1 MIQKLFTQ
9 FNSPESILR
18 AMRETLVKVCPQ
30 HQQEQY
36 AFEHGLHIL
45 REALDDDQNKLL
57 DFYIEEEER
66 SIAEHFF
73 YLFWKGVQQ
82 NYDCYRNPANSYF
95 LKMDFEDFHQESL
108 MTSFL
113 PLNYKDIGTT
123 FTRSLPKDIIVL
135 SEPIVSYYC
144 YLQSWGYKLAHYYGF
159 CYADTFLQKVI
170 PGYKPTQ
177 HLSIIYRSELEDY
190 LGITSL
196 SAN

>member
-18 AMRETLVKVCPQ
+18 AMRETLAKVCPQ

-57 DFYIEEEER
+57 DSYIEEEER

-95 LKMDFEDFHQESL
+95 LKIDFEDFHQESL

-123 FTRSLPKDIIVL
+123 FTRSLPKDIVVL

-144 YLQSWGYKLAHYYGF
+144 YLQTWGYKLAHYNGYK
-159 CYADTFLQKVI
+159 YANQFLAKVI
-170 PGYKPTQ
+170 PNFHPNYCLTIRYQ
-177 HLSIIYRSELEDY
+177 SILESYFNIVLRD
-190 LGITSL
+190 
-196 SAN
+196 

>member
-18 AMRETLVKVCPQ
+18 AMRDTLQEICPQ

-36 AFEHGLHIL
+36 AFEQGLRIL

-57 DFYIEEEER
+57 DSYIEEEER

-108 MTSFL
+108 MRSFL

-123 FTRSLPKDIIVL
+123 FTRSLPKDIVVL

-144 YLQSWGYKLAHYYGF
+144 YLQTWGYKLAHYNGYK
-159 CYADTFLQKVI
+159 YANQFLTKII
-170 PGYKPTQ
+170 PGFHPNFCLTIRYQ
-177 HLSIIYRSELEDY
+177 SILENYFNIVFHD
-190 LGITSL
+190 
-196 SAN
+196 